1 MTENIE
7 KNFNAIVDRIEGNYA
22 VCEMPYETMVDIE
35 LSKIPFEVKESDHLY
50 IEFDEF
56 GNVKTVQKIPKKNFL
71 KKILKPQFIRF
82 T

>member
-1 MTENIE
+1 MNENE
-7 KNFNAIVDRIEGNYA
+7 TKTFNAIVDRIEGNYA

-35 LSKIPFEVKESDHLY
+35 LSKISFEIKENDRLY

-56 GNVKTVQKIPKKNFL
+56 GNVKTVIKIPKKNIV
-71 KKILKPQFIRF
+71 KRILKPRFIRF